1 MKLSILWDDCYDVKL
16 EGANVFFS
24 LRHKDSTNSYNLSL
38 FMKLYGSLPLMCLSL
53 IFIPTY
59 IEAQATQSSTNAS
72 SEQYSQLLEKQFFKT
87 GNDLFDQG
95 NYENA
100 IKYYDKALEINSTD
114 INVLYNKALALDS
127 LGRHDEAVSYYDKVL
142 AIKPNDTD
150 SLNNKG
156 LDLDVLGKHDE
167 AISYYDKVLSINP
180 TDADALYNKGLA
192 LDNLGKHDQ
201 AILFYKQ
208 VLDINPKD
216 TGALNKLNLTYN
228 NADPKQIAAIQQT
241 DQSLLIVVGASILV
255 VGSVIV
261 INLARRKSRKILTQ
275 NVSKPSVTTKKE
287 EKSLISE
294 IQEKKPKWED
304 NKDHEW
310 KGI

>member
-1 MKLSILWDDCYDVKL
+1 MKMYSLILLS
-16 EGANVFFS
+16 
-24 LRHKDSTNSYNLSL
+24 
-38 FMKLYGSLPLMCLSL
+38 CLSL
-53 IFIPTY
+53 LFITQY
-59 IEAQATQSSTNAS
+59 SEAQTVPPSNATSSK
-72 SEQYSQLLEKQFFKT
+72 EYSQLLEKQFFKT

-167 AISYYDKVLSINP
+167 AISYYDKVLLINP

-192 LDNLGKHDQ
+192 LDNL
-201 AILFYKQ
+201 
-208 VLDINPKD
+208 
-216 TGALNKLNLTYN
+216 
-228 NADPKQIAAIQQT
+228 
-241 DQSLLIVVGASILV
+241 
-255 VGSVIV
+255 
-261 INLARRKSRKILTQ
+261 
-275 NVSKPSVTTKKE
+275 
-287 EKSLISE
+287 
-294 IQEKKPKWED
+294 
-304 NKDHEW
+304 
-310 KGI
+310 

>member
-1 MKLSILWDDCYDVKL
+1 MTLSIPSDKCYDVEL
-16 EGANVFFS
+16 EGVNVFFF
-24 LRHKDSTNSYNLSL
+24 LRHKHSTNSYNLFL
-38 FMKLYGSLPLMCLSL
+38 FMKLYGLIPLLCLSL

-59 IEAQATQSSTNAS
+59 VEAQTTQSSTNAS

-87 GNDLFDQG
+87 GNSLFDQG
-95 NYENA
+95 NYTDA
-100 IKYYDKALEINSTD
+100 IANYDKALEINSTD

-167 AISYYDKVLSINP
+167 AISYYDKVLLINP

-208 VLDINPKD
+208 VLAVNPKD

-255 VGSVIV
+255 VGSIIQRPV
-261 INLARRKSRKILTQ
+261 LQ
-275 NVSKPSVTTKKE
+275 KK
-287 EKSLISE
+287 
-294 IQEKKPKWED
+294 KKKA
-304 NKDHEW
+304 
-310 KGI
+310 